1 MSGTYIRNKR
11 RLLMHI
17 LAILFVL
24 ATLVLAFGVIGGM
37 LFTHRERIAEA
48 LAGHV
53 GTSSDSQ
60 RGGAN
65 VMQFRASVPVKSKA
79 LVLPLAA

>member
-1 MSGTYIRNKR
+1 
-11 RLLMHI
+11 MHL
-17 LAILFVL
+17 LAILCVL
-24 ATLVLAFGVIGGM
+24 ATLVFAFGVIGGM
-37 LFTHRERIAEA
+37 LFAHRERIGSA
-48 LAGHV
+48 LGGHV
-53 GTSSDSQ
+53 VMPSGSL